1 MPDLSHRVEISELMD
16 DFSIN
21 DARLER
27 ALNELRYVN
36 RFLGGFRSIR
46 KELKPVVTARKRDI
60 GGTTRSLRILDLG
73 TGIGDIPEL
82 LVRWGEACGIRI
94 SVTAVDAN
102 PATVEFA
109 RRTLDS
115 RLNPRLR
122 ERVDVQVG
130 DARAL
135 DHPDGSFDVVTASLF
150 LHHFDDDAAIDVLG
164 EMNRLSSQGLIVN
177 DLHRHPAAYVGIRSI
192 VLLLPVSR
200 MFGHDGPASVRRAFK
215 PSELRGLAARAG
227 LQNVR
232 IRRRWAYRLVLSTVS
247 RDPI

>member
-1 MPDLSHRVEISELMD
+1 MV
-16 DFSIN
+16 
-21 DARLER
+21 A
-27 ALNELRYVN
+27 
-36 RFLGGFRSIR
+36 
-46 KELKPVVTARKRDI
+46 ARKGHAGD
-60 GGTTRSLRILDLG
+60 TARSLRILDMG

-135 DHPDGSFDVVTASLF
+135 DYPNGSFDVVMASLF
-150 LHHFDDDAAIDVLG
+150 LHHFDDDAAIGVLR
-164 EMNRLSSQGLIVN
+164 EMNRLSSNGLIVN

-192 VLLLPVSR
+192 VLLLPVSG
-200 MFGHDGPASVRRAFK
+200 MFGHDGPASVRRAFT
-215 PSELRGLAARAG
+215 PSELRVLAAHAG
-227 LQNVR
+227 LRNVR

-247 RDPI
+247 GDLS